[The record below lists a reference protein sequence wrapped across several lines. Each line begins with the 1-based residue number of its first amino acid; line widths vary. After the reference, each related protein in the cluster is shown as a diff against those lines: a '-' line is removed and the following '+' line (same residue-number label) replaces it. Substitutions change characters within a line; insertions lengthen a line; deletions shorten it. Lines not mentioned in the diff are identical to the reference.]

1 MIVELRSDT
10 FTTPTPEM
18 RQAMATAEVGD
29 DVWGED
35 PTVNALQDHCAALL
49 GKEAGLFVSSGTM
62 GNELAIATLTSPG
75 DEIIVDDTCHIM
87 EAEVGGPARI
97 AQVMLRAIPSTRGVF
112 TPEALTAALRPP
124 SRWFSHT
131 TLLCLENTHQS
142 SGGAVIPLDAFREMC
157 KIAHDH
163 DVRVHLDGARL
174 FNAAVASGVHAR
186 EYAAEVDTLSF
197 CFSKGLGA
205 PVGSMLLGPR
215 DIIDRARKLR
225 RLLGGA
231 MRQSGVI
238 AAAARVA
245 IDTMVERLHDDHVN
259 ARALADGV
267 ASFWPSAV
275 DPLGVESNIVYVNTG
290 DRPAAEI
297 AAELEKRDVKVGA
310 MGRSLIRCCTHKD
323 VTADGITQAVAAF
336 REVVA
341 P

>member
-18 RQAMATAEVGD
+18 RHAMATAEVGD

-35 PTVNALQDHCAALL
+35 PTVNALQEHCAQLL
-49 GKEAGLFVSSGTM
+49 GKEAGLYVSSGTM
-62 GNELAIATLTSPG
+62 GNELAVASLTSPG
-75 DEIIVDDTCHIM
+75 DEVIVDDTSHIM

-97 AQVMLRAIPSTRGVF
+97 AQVMLRALPSARGVF
-112 TPEALTAALRPP
+112 DAETLTNALRPP

-131 TLLCLENTHQS
+131 ALLCLENTHMA
-142 SGGAVIPLDAFREMC
+142 SGGAVVPLDAFREMC
-157 KIAHDH
+157 KVAHDNG
-163 DVRVHLDGARL
+163 VQVHLDGARL
-174 FNAAVASGVHAR
+174 FNAAVAAGIHAR

-205 PVGSMLLGPR
+205 PVGSMLLGTR
-215 DIIDRARKLR
+215 EVIDRARKTR

-231 MRQSGVI
+231 MRQAGVI

-259 ARALADGV
+259 ARALADQV

-275 DPLGVESNIVYVNTG
+275 DPAAIETNIVYLDTG

-297 AAELEKRDVKVGA
+297 AAALAARDVRVGA
-310 MGRSLIRCCTHKD
+310 LGRNKIRCVTHKD
-323 VTADGITQAVAAF
+323 VDSAGITVAAQAI
-336 REVVA
+336 REVVQG
-341 P
+341 